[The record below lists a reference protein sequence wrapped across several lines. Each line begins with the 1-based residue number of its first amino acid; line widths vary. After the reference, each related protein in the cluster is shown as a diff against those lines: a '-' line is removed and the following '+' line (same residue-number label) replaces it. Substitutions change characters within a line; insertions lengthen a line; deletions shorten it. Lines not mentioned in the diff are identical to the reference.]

1 MPGLLR
7 ASGKPCLKFADH
19 PWESAVHPTRFRDCV
34 RSTRS
39 LVAGLTALAALPA
52 SAPAL
57 LAQGATPPAAAAATA
72 PVDPRLE
79 KLKAEALVMVE
90 SRAKQVQEI
99 VDMLFS
105 FQELGFQEFESQRY
119 ITTLLAKEGFT
130 IEKGVAGIP
139 SAWTAKWS
147 YGTGKPEI
155 SLGSDVDG
163 IPQASNKPGVGYRD
177 PMVAGGP
184 GHGEGHNSG
193 QAVNI
198 VAAIVVKQLMQRD
211 KINGTLLLWPG
222 IAEEQMAGKAFLVR
236 SGLFKNTDVTLFTHV
251 GNDLG
256 VSWGASGS
264 SALLSAEFRFRGS
277 SAHAAGAPWS
287 GKSALDAVMLMGQG
301 WEYKREHLRLQQR
314 SHYVI
319 KDGGDQPNVVPSTA
333 SIWFY
338 FREQDYPRTMA
349 LFEVGK
355 KIAEGAAMMTDT
367 KLDTIAILGSGWS
380 AHFSKPIAEA
390 MHQNVQTVGMPKWD
404 DKDQTLAKGIQKEL
418 GSPDF
423 GLSEQVNKQLRGAET
438 PQNWMGGGSDD
449 IGDIAW
455 NVPTITLRFP
465 SNIPGLPGHNWAN
478 AISMATPI
486 AHKGALAGAKVQAL
500 TMLDIVM
507 TPKIVADAW
516 DYFKNVQTKD
526 TKYTPFIRPQD
537 MPPTYLNADI
547 MARYKTQLQKFY
559 YDPTKFKTYMEQLG
573 IEYPTVRPQVVA
585 PKGDDGREKQ

>member
-1 MPGLLR
+1 MRFPPLL
-7 ASGKPCLKFADH
+7 F
-19 PWESAVHPTRFRDCV
+19 
-34 RSTRS
+34 RSTRH
-39 LVAGLTALAALPA
+39 LPVA
-52 SAPAL
+52 AL
-57 LAQGATPPAAAAATA
+57 LASLSAAPAAAVAQAPATA
-72 PVDPRLE
+72 AGTQTAAEDPRLA
-79 KLKAEALVMVE
+79 KLKDEALQMVQA
-90 SRAKQVQEI
+90 RAKQVQEI

-105 FQELGFQEFESQRY
+105 FQELGFQEWESQKY
-119 ITTLLAKEGFT
+119 LTGLLEKEGFK
-130 IEKGVAGIP
+130 IERGVAGIP
-139 SAWTAKWS
+139 TSWTAKWS

-177 PMVAGGP
+177 PMVSGGP

-236 SGLFKNTDVTLFTHV
+236 SGVFKNTDVTLFTHV

-277 SAHAAGAPWS
+277 SAHAAGAPWR
-287 GKSALDAVMLMGQG
+287 GQSALDAVMLMAQG
-301 WEYKREHLRLQQR
+301 WEYRREHLRLQQR

-349 LFEVGK
+349 LFETGK
-355 KIAEGAAMMTDT
+355 KIAEGAALMTDT
-367 KLDTIAILGSGWS
+367 KLDTVVILGSGWS

-390 MHQNVQTVGMPKWD
+390 MHKNIQTVGMPQWD
-404 DKDQTLAKGIQKEL
+404 DKDQTLAKGIQREL

-423 GLSEQVNKQLRGAET
+423 GLSDQVNKELRGAET

-449 IGDIAW
+449 IGDVAW

-500 TMLDIVM
+500 TMLDIM
-507 TPKIVADAW
+507 LTPKVVADAW
-516 DYFKNVQTKD
+516 DYFNNVQTKNV
-526 TKYTPFIRPQD
+526 KYQPFIRPSDQ
-537 MPPTYLNADI
+537 PPIWLNADI
-547 MARYKTQLQKFY
+547 MAKYKPQLQKFY
-559 YDPTKFKTYMEQLG
+559 YDPSKYKTYLEQL
-573 IEYPTVRPQVVA
+573 
-585 PKGDDGREKQ
+585 

>member
-1 MPGLLR
+1 
-7 ASGKPCLKFADH
+7 
-19 PWESAVHPTRFRDCV
+19 VHPTRFRAYF

-39 LVAGLTALAALPA
+39 LIAGLTALAAVPA

-57 LAQGATPPAAAAATA
+57 MAQAATPPAAATTPAAA

-130 IEKGVAGIP
+130 IEKGVAGMP
-139 SAWTAKWS
+139 SSWTAKWS
-147 YGTGKPEI
+147 NGTGKPEI

-177 PMVAGGP
+177 PMVNGGP
-184 GHGEGHNSG
+184 GHGEGHNAG

-198 VAAIVVKQLMQRD
+198 VASIVVKQLMQRD

-287 GKSALDAVMLMGQG
+287 GKSALDAVMLMGQA

-355 KIAEGAAMMTDT
+355 KIAEGAAIMTDT

-390 MHQNVQTVGMPKWD
+390 MHANVQTVGMPKWD

-423 GLSEQVNKQLRGAET
+423 GLSEQVNKQLRGSET

-500 TMLDIVM
+500 TMLDIMM
-507 TPKIVADAW
+507 TPKVVADAW

-537 MPPTYLNADI
+537 TPPTYLNADI

-559 YDPTKFKTYMEQLG
+559 YDPTKFKTYLEQLG
-573 IEYPTVRPQVVA
+573 IEYPTVRAQVVA
-585 PKGDDGREKQ
+585 PKGEDGRDKQ

>member
-1 MPGLLR
+1 
-7 ASGKPCLKFADH
+7 
-19 PWESAVHPTRFRDCV
+19 
-34 RSTRS
+34 
-39 LVAGLTALAALPA
+39 VALTLGALAAGPRDL
-52 SAPAL
+52 SA
-57 LAQGATPPAAAAATA
+57 QATAAPAATA
-72 PVDPRLE
+72 PADPRLAT
-79 KLKAEALVMVE
+79 LKEEALQLVQAR
-90 SRAKQVQEI
+90 SKQVQEI

-105 FQELGFQEFESQRY
+105 FQELGFQEWESQKY
-119 ITTLLAKEGFT
+119 LTGLLAKEGFT

-139 SAWTAKWS
+139 TAWTAKWS

-163 IPQASNKPGVGYRD
+163 IPQASNKPGVGYKD
-177 PMVAGGP
+177 PMVTGGP
-184 GHGEGHNSG
+184 GHGEGHNAG
-193 QAVNI
+193 QALNV

-236 SGLFKNTDVTLFTHV
+236 AGIFKNTDVTLFTHV

-264 SALLSAEFRFRGS
+264 SALISAEFRFRGS
-277 SAHAAGAPWS
+277 SSHAAGAPWR
-287 GKSALDAVMLMGQG
+287 GQSALDAVMLMAQG
-301 WEYKREHLRLQQR
+301 WEYRREHLRLQQR

-349 LFEVGK
+349 LFELGQKV
-355 KIAEGAAMMTDT
+355 AQGAALMTDT
-367 KLDTIAILGSGWS
+367 KLDTVMILGSGWS

-390 MHQNVQTVGMPKWD
+390 MHQNIQTVGMPQWD
-404 DKDQTLAKGIQKEL
+404 DKDQTLAKGIQREL
-418 GSPDF
+418 GQPDF
-423 GLSEQVNKQLRGAET
+423 GLESQVNKQLRGAET

-455 NVPTITLRFP
+455 NVPTVTLRFP
-465 SNIPGLPGHNWAN
+465 SNIPSMPGHNWAN

-500 TMLDIVM
+500 TLLDILL
-507 TPKIVADAW
+507 TPKVVTDAW

-526 TKYTPFIRPQD
+526 VKYKPFIRPGDQ
-537 MPPTYLNADI
+537 PPIWLNADI
-547 MARYKTQLQKFY
+547 MAKYKPQLQKFY
-559 YDPTKFKTYMEQLG
+559 YDPSKYKTYLEQLG
-573 IEYPTVRPQVVA
+573 IEYPTVRPLETK
-585 PKGDDGREKQ
+585 PRGDN